1 MVRIMAP
8 RPVEVMRDT
17 VALRFMGHFDE
28 HNVQFVKRGKH
39 ETRVRVWTG
48 RQIVNLDVSSSSR
61 SVSIDIRIKAGKKI
75 AAFLTR
81 CNGNMIRVL
90 IPGPVPSVRTRTA
103 RFFVGYDPEA
113 TGAGWLFVDKTLEY
127 KMSDLLKLID
137 QFVADERQYWDQK
150 GVASV
155 PNTTW

>member
-8 RPVEVMRDT
+8 GPVQVMRDT

-28 HNVQFVKRGKH
+28 HNVQFVNRGKY
-39 ETRVRVWTG
+39 ETHVRVWTG
-48 RQIVNLDVSSSSR
+48 RQIVDLQVDSSQS
-61 SVSIDIRIKAGKKI
+61 SVSINIQINAGKKI

-81 CNGNMIRVL
+81 CNGFIIPVL
-90 IPGPVPSVRTRTA
+90 IPGPTPSVDTRTA
-103 RFFVGYDPEA
+103 EFSVAYNPEA
-113 TGAGWLFVDKTLEY
+113 AGAGVLLIYRTFESQ
-127 KMSDLLKLID
+127 MSDLLELID
-137 QFVADERQYWDQK
+137 QLVADERQYWDQK